1 MLLLLA
7 ARLFE
12 TLAADVAVV
21 VAAGA
26 AAAAGLAAA
35 VAAAITITAEPYQTM
50 KINKRQN
57 SLIK

>member
-12 TLAADVAVV
+12 TLAADAVV
-21 VAAGA
+21 VA
-26 AAAAGLAAA
+26 
-35 VAAAITITAEPYQTM
+35 AAAITITAERYQAM
-50 KINKRQN
+50 EINKRQN